1 MLIKFRVVLWG
12 VFMFSVSMYVFFV
25 IKDEC
30 FFDFRLE
37 IKIVEK
43 WCCYYKSCNFK
54 CFKIKNKLRL

>member
-1 MLIKFRVVLWG
+1 
-12 VFMFSVSMYVFFV
+12 MFSVSMYVFFV

-43 WCCYYKSCNFK
+43 WCCYYKICNFK

>member
-1 MLIKFRVVLWG
+1 
-12 VFMFSVSMYVFFV
+12 MFSVSMYVFFV

-43 WCCYYKSCNFK
+43 WCCILNV
-54 CFKIKNKLRL
+54 LRLRVS